1 MLVHI
6 YQPARNPMQSGVGKT
21 KNWLLEFDQSEA
33 KKIGA
38 LAGYLGS
45 GDTLSTQLKMSF
57 DNKEDAIA
65 FAVKKG
71 LAYKIT
77 EPQKRARSPKAYSD
91 NFAYGRK
98 VNWTH

>member
-45 GDTLSTQLKMSF
+45 GDTLSTQLKITFESC
-57 DNKEDAIA
+57 DDAVA
-65 FAVKKG
+65 FAVKEG

-77 EPQKRARSPKAYSD
+77 QPKKRARTPKAYSD

>member
-21 KNWLLEFDQSEA
+21 KVWLLEFEPSE
-33 KKIGA
+33 KKNIGA

-57 DNKEDAIA
+57 DSKEDAIT
-65 FAVKKG
+65 FAVRKG
-71 LAYKIT
+71 LAYKIS
-77 EPQKRARSPKAYSD
+77 EPTKRARTPKAYSD

-98 VNWTH
+98 LNWTH